1 MREGRMTPEEL
12 KTKVEELEA
21 LIQTGNDYALAET
34 QARELLVDDTIANES
49 ELHCRILLA
58 LSESLWR
65 RGRIHESL
73 PAAEET
79 IVLNHHID
87 NKELQARVLSNS
99 GIVYKG
105 LSEYSLALEHYH
117 AALLLNEELGNNVAI
132 ASIMGNIGLVYH
144 DLSDYK
150 TALQYY
156 SRALILNEELGNN
169 VGVAACSGNLGNVYV
184 HLSDYGKAL
193 EYYSHALTL
202 YEELGNKSG
211 MANNT
216 GNIGNVYVHL
226 SDYRKALEYYS
237 RALVFDEEL
246 ANQSG
251 IAIWTGN
258 IGSIYQNLLDYGQA
272 LQYMSRALAVNEELG
287 NKDGIANNTGNIGSV
302 YHALSN
308 YDKALEYMNRAL
320 MLYEE
325 LGNKSGIARFTG
337 NIGSVYCSLLDYDKA
352 LEYMRYALD
361 LNEELSN
368 KVGMAICRGNIGNIY
383 AKEKYKFY
391 DTLTAEQYLLE
402 ALSMLQE
409 LGRKKEQYEFHQSLC
424 LLYKQQQRTAEALNH
439 FEQYHDLEKQVQ
451 SEDAKKQAEKLEY
464 ERKHAERE
472 KQIAIERARAE
483 AVEQVLQ
490 NTLPPPIAERLINKE
505 NFIADYYPSVSVLFM
520 DLVNFT
526 RIAGIVPPKHLIYV
540 LNSIFRAADNVMETY
555 GLEKIKTI
563 GDAYMAVAGA
573 LEEQHDHALRAAGA
587 SIALLEMMNN
597 LEIHIP
603 TELGDVSWIEH
614 IGEIGI
620 RIGVHSG
627 DAIGGVIGDKKFSYD
642 LWGDAVNTA
651 ARMES
656 HGEAGKIHVSEEF
669 VRELGMRNEELI
681 IKDKELTGDNSQYV
695 ICNSQFIFV
704 PRGVMEIK
712 GKGMMKTYFLERV
725 SAP

>member
-1 MREGRMTPEEL
+1 MTPDEL
-12 KTKVEELEA
+12 KTKVEELEV
-21 LIQTGNDYALAET
+21 LLKTGNDHALAET
-34 QARELLVDDTIANES
+34 QARELLVDDALANVP
-49 ELHCRILLA
+49 ELHCRTLLA

-79 IVLNHHID
+79 VAFSYQGE
-87 NKELQARVLSNS
+87 NKELQAKVLSNI

-105 LSEYSLALEHYH
+105 LSEHNLALEYYN
-117 AALLLNEELGNNVAI
+117 AALLLNEELGNQIGV

-156 SRALILNEELGNN
+156 SRALALNEELGNN
-169 VGVAACSGNLGNVYV
+169 VGVAACSGNIGNVYA

-226 SDYRKALEYYS
+226 SDYGKALEYYS
-237 RALVFDEEL
+237 RALALDEEL
-246 ANQSG
+246 ANRSG

-272 LQYMSRALAVNEELG
+272 LQYINRALAVNEELG
-287 NKDGIANNTGNIGSV
+287 NKDGVANNTGNIGSV

-308 YDKALEYMNRAL
+308 HDKALEYMNRAL

-337 NIGSVYCSLLDYDKA
+337 NIGSVYFSLLDYEKA
-352 LEYMRYALD
+352 LKYMSHALK
-361 LNEELSN
+361 LNEELGN
-368 KVGMAICRGNIGNIY
+368 KVGMAICIGNIGNIY
-383 AKEKYKFY
+383 AKEKLILYNPF
-391 DTLTAEQYLLE
+391 TAERYLLQ
-402 ALSMLQE
+402 ALNILKE
-409 LGRKKEQYEFHQSLC
+409 LGRKKEQYEFHQSLS

-451 SEDAKKQAEKLEY
+451 SEDAKKHVEKLNY
-464 ERKHAERE
+464 ERKHAEHE

-490 NTLPPPIAERLINKE
+490 NTLPPIIAERLINKE
-505 NFIADYYPSVSVLFM
+505 NFIADYYSSVSVLFM

-526 RIAGIVPPKHLIYV
+526 RIASIVPPKHLIYL
-540 LNSIFRAADNVMETY
+540 LNSIFRAADNVMTSH

-573 LEEQHDHALRAAGA
+573 PEEQSDHAIRAANA
-587 SIALLEMMNN
+587 SIELLDKMNS
-597 LEIHIP
+597 LRIIIP
-603 TELGDVSWIEH
+603 QELGETTWIES
-614 IGEIGI
+614 IGEIGV

-627 DAIGGVIGDKKFSYD
+627 EAIGGVIGDKKFSFD

-651 ARMES
+651 SRMES

-669 VRELGMRNEELI
+669 VRELGMRNEKLGM
-681 IKDKELTGDNSQYV
+681 KDKELTGDNSQ
-695 ICNSQFIFV
+695 FIFV
-704 PRGVMEIK
+704 PRGEMEIK
-712 GKGMMKTYFLERV
+712 GKGKMRTYFLEKL
-725 SAP
+725 